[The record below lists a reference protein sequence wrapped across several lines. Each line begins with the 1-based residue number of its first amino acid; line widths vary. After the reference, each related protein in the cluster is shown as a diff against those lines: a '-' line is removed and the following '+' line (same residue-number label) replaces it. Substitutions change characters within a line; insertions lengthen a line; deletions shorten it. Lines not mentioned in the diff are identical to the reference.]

1 MIFILPVDKIDMDF
15 NFFFNLLGRAVAENK
30 VILEGGLES
39 RDARQTA

>member
-15 NFFFNLLGRAVAENK
+15 NFFNLLGRAVAENK